1 MINVSPVNQSTLD
14 SKYGL
19 VVAVAKR
26 AREILARR
34 EPGLVLAH
42 KPVTIALE
50 EIEQGRVRVITR
62 ADGKPVEGAG
72 EAEAAETPEVP
83 KPEVEK
89 PEVQ

>member
-1 MINVSPVNQSTLD
+1 
-14 SKYGL
+14 
-19 VVAVAKR
+19 
-26 AREILARR
+26 
-34 EPGLVLAH
+34 VLAH